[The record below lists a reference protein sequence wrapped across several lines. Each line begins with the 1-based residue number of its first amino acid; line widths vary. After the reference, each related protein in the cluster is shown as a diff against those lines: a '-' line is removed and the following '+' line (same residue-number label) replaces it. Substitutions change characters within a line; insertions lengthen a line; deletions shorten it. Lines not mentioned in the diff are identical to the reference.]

1 MSDSHVRQIRRTT
14 ILLDLGATIFVFA
27 AVRYAAERVSS
38 GASIPTLSG
47 EALLSLTILPWGLFL
62 AALVNRGYGPTSFG
76 ELARAVAPAHITGVL
91 VTLGALAVLAL
102 RGADPNDLV
111 RFLWFAVPVLLA
123 LRLGAAC
130 VWRSVPIDLDGT
142 RTVLIVGSGN
152 RAQRLVGALVGRTTP
167 PVRILGAIDPDPE
180 RVGESVAGVTVL
192 GTTDAITAILKDHVI
207 DEVIVAVPRGLL
219 LAVEK
224 VIRACE
230 EEAIKVS
237 LMADVFDVNAARVT
251 LRGFT
256 RLPLL
261 SFEAIAQ
268 PEWKLAVKR
277 GLDLVMVSLAVP
289 FLLPLMAVIAVAIR
303 LDSPGP
309 IFFRQER
316 VGLGKRRF
324 RMLKFRTMVE
334 GSDQLQ
340 AQLEHLNEAQGPVFK
355 IANDPR
361 ITRVGRILRR
371 TSLDEIPQLLQ
382 VIRGDMSLVGPR
394 PLPLRDVNLFDQSI
408 QRRRFSVRPGLTC
421 LWQISGRSNL
431 DFSKWLELDLLYI
444 ENWSLFFDLKIL
456 LRTIPAVFRRTG
468 AV

>member
-1 MSDSHVRQIRRTT
+1 MSRDAVRQIRRTT
-14 ILLDLGATIFVFA
+14 IILDLGVTIFLFL
-27 AVRYAAERVSS
+27 AVRYFPEGLSS
-38 GASIPTLSG
+38 SATSPSLSR
-47 EALLSLTILPWGLFL
+47 EALLFFTVPPWGLLL
-62 AALVNRGYGPTSFG
+62 AACANSGYGLASVAG
-76 ELARAVAPAHITGVL
+76 LARAVVPAHLTGML
-91 VTLGALAVLAL
+91 VTLGTVAVLAL
-102 RGADPNDLV
+102 RGADPDDLV
-111 RFLWFAVPVLLA
+111 RFLWFATPALLA
-123 LRLGAAC
+123 VRLGAAYA
-130 VWRSVPIDLDGT
+130 WRMVPRDHADP

-152 RAQRLVGALVGRTTP
+152 RARRLVQVLEGRTTP
-167 PVRILGAIDPDPE
+167 PVRILGAIDPDPQ
-180 RVGESVAGVTVL
+180 RVGCTQAGVTVL

-219 LAVEK
+219 VAVEK

-268 PEWKLAVKR
+268 AEWKLAVKR
-277 GLDLVMVSLAVP
+277 GLDLVLTLLAMPLV
-289 FLLPLMAVIAVAIR
+289 LPLMGIIAAAVK

-309 IFFRQER
+309 VFFSQER

-324 RMLKFRTMVE
+324 RMLKFRTMVD
-334 GSDQLQ
+334 GSDRLQ

-394 PLPLRDVNLFDQSI
+394 PLPLRDVNLFDQAI

-431 DFSKWLELDLLYI
+431 EFSKWLELDLLYI
-444 ENWSLFFDLKIL
+444 ENWSLSLDMKIL
-456 LRTIPAVFRRTG
+456 LRTIPAVFRGSG

>member
-1 MSDSHVRQIRRTT
+1 
-14 ILLDLGATIFVFA
+14 
-27 AVRYAAERVSS
+27 
-38 GASIPTLSG
+38 
-47 EALLSLTILPWGLFL
+47 
-62 AALVNRGYGPTSFG
+62 
-76 ELARAVAPAHITGVL
+76 
-91 VTLGALAVLAL
+91 
-102 RGADPNDLV
+102 
-111 RFLWFAVPVLLA
+111 
-123 LRLGAAC
+123 
-130 VWRSVPIDLDGT
+130 
-142 RTVLIVGSGN
+142 
-152 RAQRLVGALVGRTTP
+152 
-167 PVRILGAIDPDPE
+167 
-180 RVGESVAGVTVL
+180 VL
-192 GTTDAITAILKDHVI
+192 GTTDVITAILKEHVI

-261 SFEAIAQ
+261 SFETIAQ

-277 GLDLVMVSLAVP
+277 GMDLVIVLLAMPVV
-289 FLLPLMAVIAVAIR
+289 LPLVAIIAGVVK
-303 LDSPGP
+303 LDSRGP
-309 IFFRQER
+309 VFFGQER

-324 RMLKFRTMVE
+324 RMLKFRTMID
-334 GSDQLQ
+334 GSEQLQ
-340 AQLEHLNEAQGPVFK
+340 ASLESLNEAQGPVFK

-361 ITRVGRILRR
+361 ITRVGRMLRR

-394 PLPLRDVNLFDQSI
+394 PLPLRDVNLFDQGI

-444 ENWSLFFDLKIL
+444 ENWSLSLDLKIL
-456 LRTIPAVFRRTG
+456 LRTIPAVFRGTG

>member
-1 MSDSHVRQIRRTT
+1 
-14 ILLDLGATIFVFA
+14 
-27 AVRYAAERVSS
+27 
-38 GASIPTLSG
+38 
-47 EALLSLTILPWGLFL
+47 
-62 AALVNRGYGPTSFG
+62 
-76 ELARAVAPAHITGVL
+76 
-91 VTLGALAVLAL
+91 
-102 RGADPNDLV
+102 
-111 RFLWFAVPVLLA
+111 
-123 LRLGAAC
+123 
-130 VWRSVPIDLDGT
+130 
-142 RTVLIVGSGN
+142 
-152 RAQRLVGALVGRTTP
+152 
-167 PVRILGAIDPDPE
+167 
-180 RVGESVAGVTVL
+180 
-192 GTTDAITAILKDHVI
+192 
-207 DEVIVAVPRGLL
+207 
-219 LAVEK
+219 
-224 VIRACE
+224 
-230 EEAIKVS
+230 
-237 LMADVFDVNAARVT
+237 
-251 LRGFT
+251 
-256 RLPLL
+256 
-261 SFEAIAQ
+261 
-268 PEWKLAVKR
+268 
-277 GLDLVMVSLAVP
+277 
-289 FLLPLMAVIAVAIR
+289 MAVIAVAIR

>member
-1 MSDSHVRQIRRTT
+1 
-14 ILLDLGATIFVFA
+14 
-27 AVRYAAERVSS
+27 
-38 GASIPTLSG
+38 
-47 EALLSLTILPWGLFL
+47 
-62 AALVNRGYGPTSFG
+62 
-76 ELARAVAPAHITGVL
+76 
-91 VTLGALAVLAL
+91 
-102 RGADPNDLV
+102 
-111 RFLWFAVPVLLA
+111 
-123 LRLGAAC
+123 
-130 VWRSVPIDLDGT
+130 
-142 RTVLIVGSGN
+142 
-152 RAQRLVGALVGRTTP
+152 
-167 PVRILGAIDPDPE
+167 
-180 RVGESVAGVTVL
+180 
-192 GTTDAITAILKDHVI
+192 
-207 DEVIVAVPRGLL
+207 
-219 LAVEK
+219 VEK

>member
-1 MSDSHVRQIRRTT
+1 MPADQTRHVRRTT
-14 ILLDLGATIFVFA
+14 IVLDLWVTICVFI
-27 AVRYAAERVSS
+27 AVRYVAEGYATGVTTSTP
-38 GASIPTLSG
+38 GGTL
-47 EALLSLTILPWGLFL
+47 LFLTVLPWGLFL
-62 AALVNRGYGPTSFG
+62 AAVANRDYSLTSFG
-76 ELARAVAPAHITGVL
+76 ELARRVVPAHLTGVL
-91 VTLGALAVLAL
+91 VMLGAVAVLAL
-102 RGADPNDLV
+102 RGADPDDLV
-111 RFLWFAVPVLLA
+111 RFLWFAIPVLLA

-130 VWRSVPIDLDGT
+130 VWRLVPTDGDDP

-152 RAQRLVGALVGRTTP
+152 RAGRLVEALMSRTPSAVRIIGAL
-167 PVRILGAIDPDPE
+167 DPDPE
-180 RVGESVAGVTVL
+180 RVGHTQSGVTVL
-192 GTTDAITAILKDHVI
+192 GTTDVITAILKEHVI

-261 SFEAIAQ
+261 SFETIAQ

-277 GLDLVMVSLAVP
+277 GMDLVIVLLAMPVV
-289 FLLPLMAVIAVAIR
+289 LPLVAIIAGVVK
-303 LDSPGP
+303 LDSRGP
-309 IFFRQER
+309 VFFGQER

-324 RMLKFRTMVE
+324 RMLKFRTMID
-334 GSDQLQ
+334 GSEQLQ
-340 AQLEHLNEAQGPVFK
+340 ASLESLNEAQGPVFK

-361 ITRVGRILRR
+361 ITRVGRMLRR

-394 PLPLRDVNLFDQSI
+394 PLPLRDVNLFDQGI

-444 ENWSLFFDLKIL
+444 ENWSLSLDLKIL
-456 LRTIPAVFRRTG
+456 LRTIPAVFRGTG